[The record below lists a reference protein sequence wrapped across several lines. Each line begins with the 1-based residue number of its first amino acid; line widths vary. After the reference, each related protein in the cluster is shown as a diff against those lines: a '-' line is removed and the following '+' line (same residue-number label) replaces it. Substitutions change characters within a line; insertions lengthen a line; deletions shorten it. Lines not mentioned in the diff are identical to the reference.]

1 MATIRKKRGK
11 WQVLIRK
18 KFYKSISKTFVT
30 KEDSEKYAREIEAQI
45 DKGFL
50 INYEEAQKTRLG
62 ELLERY
68 RTEITSKKKGATEED
83 YKIKF
88 LQSLPICDN
97 YLISITPTKIAK
109 LRDYLLLE
117 RKPGTVCKYLAFI
130 SNCWNIARKEWGIN
144 LPDNPVSLIKKPTV
158 KDRRDRILSPEE
170 YEKLLHACSLS
181 KLYSMKGMV
190 IFAYT
195 TSARY
200 GEIIKL
206 QKKDVDFIKR
216 TAILRDTKNDED
228 RVLPLT
234 EEAIKVLK
242 EQPLT
247 TSGHYFQASN
257 DKFKHYWNKAR
268 LIAGIE
274 NFRFHDLRACAITN
288 FFLPPYNFQ
297 IPTVAKISGHKS
309 WKELE
314 RYERM
319 KPNTVVDRFIKL
331 KK

>member
-1 MATIRKKRGK
+1 MEKRSGK
-11 WQVLIRK
+11 WRVLIRR
-18 KFYKSISKTFVT
+18 KFTKTISKTFVT
-30 KEDSEKYAREIEAQI
+30 KEDADKYARETERQI

-50 INYEEAQKTRLG
+50 VSYEEAQKTKFG

-68 RTEITSKKKGATEED
+68 RMEITSKKKSNETED
-83 YKIKF
+83 YKIKY
-88 LQSLPICDN
+88 LQTLQIADS

-109 LRDYLLLE
+109 LRDALLAE
-117 RKPGTVCKYLAFI
+117 RKPGTVCKYLACI
-130 SNCWNIARKEWGIN
+130 SNAWNIARKEWGIN
-144 LPDNPVSLIKKPTV
+144 LPDNPVSLIKKPIV
-158 KDRRDRILSPEE
+158 KDRRDRILTPDE
-170 YEKLLHACSLS
+170 YKKLLDACSLS

-200 GEIIKL
+200 GEILKL

-234 EEAIKVLK
+234 EEAMKVLK

-247 TSGHYFQASN
+247 TSGHFFQASN
-257 DKFKHYWNKAR
+257 DKFKHYWNKAK
-268 LIAGIE
+268 LIAEVE
-274 NFRFHDLRACAITN
+274 NFRFHDLRACALTN
-288 FFLPPYNFQ
+288 FFLPPYNFS
-297 IPTVAKISGHKS
+297 IPMVAKISGHKS

-319 KPNTVVDRFIKL
+319 KPDVIVSEF
-331 KK
+331 KKIRK